1 VGKALVKALSF
12 EVVACPLLL
21 LEKTENHVGKR
32 HRRFTA
38 LKGGKAP
45 LVIFIYSHVSI

>member
-1 VGKALVKALSF
+1 VGKAVVKALSF

-21 LEKTENHVGKR
+21 LEKTENHMGKR
-32 HRRFTA
+32 HKQFTE

-45 LVIFIYSHVSI
+45 LAIFIYSYANI